1 MYIPRQ
7 KHLDIDGAYFGVSF
21 PHILMKSFPEI
32 HPSVGPYK
40 YVPKIYGFRVFGLR
54 GSKYEL
60 KFDYKGNTVNEEQ
73 VTLVLKKKIPTHT
86 GEDNEKIKSTKISY
100 GGAA

>member
-1 MYIPRQ
+1 M
-7 KHLDIDGAYFGVSF
+7 
-21 PHILMKSFPEI
+21 
-32 HPSVGPYK
+32 GPYK